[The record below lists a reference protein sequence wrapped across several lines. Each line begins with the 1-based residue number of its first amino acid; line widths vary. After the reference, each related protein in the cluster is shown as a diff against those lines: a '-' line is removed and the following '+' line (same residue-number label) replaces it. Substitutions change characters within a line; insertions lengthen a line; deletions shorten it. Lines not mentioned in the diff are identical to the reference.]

1 MTYMYCMIS
10 YVSLLILLHSRTLPL
25 PVSPQ
30 GPQQGSLLLTEEAD
44 LRCLKMAIYPQHSP
58 AIINQWIQRYPMFK
72 QTYF

>member
-1 MTYMYCMIS
+1 MTDMYCMIS

-58 AIINQWIQRYPMFK
+58 AIINQWIQRFPMFK